1 MLLFLILSAFH
12 FGQSQFSNLA
22 INVKWQRV
30 LLYQSWGLSIL
41 SGLVIFNYD
50 QIYTLAANNQ
60 DIVALLSAFQYQA
73 NLVVFILSSAVTLA
87 ILINLKVRN
96 LISRHS
102 FFKEILLFGL
112 INLSFLTLPLLVG
125 FTIYFSTLH
134 SMQVLL
140 DEFGYL
146 KKKCYS

>member
-1 MLLFLILSAFH
+1 MAKSFIVPIL
-12 FGQSQFSNLA
+12 G
-22 INVKWQRV
+22 
-30 LLYQSWGLSIL
+30 SIYFEW
-41 SGLVIFNYD
+41 LVIFNYD